1 MSGRRRTGASEV
13 AKLSWGGGQPERLGR
28 KRKKDDTDEES
39 DEEDRGYYTS
49 SSGTSSGNK
58 YSFGKQV
65 SVKSSNVSDG
75 DVGAIEKV
83 HLENFMCH
91 DSLTWDPNRRINFV
105 TGQNGAGKSS
115 VLQGLVLGL
124 LGETKHIK
132 RFSKVSEFIKKGTNK
147 CVIQVTLSNRGDD
160 AYKPELYGSSITFQR
175 TITDTGSSAYL
186 LKDENLKDVVRKSKD
201 AKEECKRILDKFQIQ
216 LDSPIVILHQD
227 EAKEML
233 KMESPDKLYKFFE
246 KSTLIKQCFEQYSAA
261 QVEYQ
266 KAFDTLKEKARS
278 LRDLN
283 HEYKKAQA
291 KYAEIQRSEQMD
303 KDLHEAKGEYAWARV
318 LAAQENV
325 ESLTIQI
332 EKVQKK
338 IEQPKSKLMN
348 LHEKLASLK
357 MQKTELEIQIEDESS
372 TYINQE
378 QELLGLQEEIG
389 RLKQDL
395 KQLNATVRQETQH
408 KNTLT
413 QEVRVLKEQLDA
425 VTKRNSEEFSRREK
439 NKLERKLVTK
449 KLEQDKKEIQD
460 QIEQE
465 GRARESV
472 DAKLREDQEKERA
485 IRRELDLKKDRER
498 VLRQELRELESAG
511 KSEQHLAVFG
521 AKVPLLEAAI
531 RSNKQRFRQVPIGP
545 VGAHVKL
552 TGEAASSP
560 EVARLVETELTRAQ
574 ITSYLCD
581 NDEDRRQLSRLCDE
595 VYGGDRQKPRI
606 FTSRFIHHKHKV
618 VKPVVTNRDCI
629 VFLNL
634 LHIENPIVFNHLVDQ
649 RSIESV
655 LVCKTQDVAKSLT
668 TRKENVPANVSY
680 AITYD
685 SYRFY
690 PPKEQSSYRSYYMNP
705 LQGTVMLKSTMTNLL
720 KERGME
726 MEGLSSHIK
735 DLNSELSEVG
745 RSIKSY
751 EAEKKRSASE
761 IKRLQ
766 GQMAHANS
774 QLSQV
779 KAEED
784 NLEDDADNIRAR
796 ITTRN
801 TELEAVEEKIEEAL
815 SSKELLNDLI
825 KEKDEQ
831 FKMEKRELNALKSVT
846 NPLLKQQRE
855 TETMIS
861 NRTKEIMNQEK
872 LVKKMNS
879 EIDVFK
885 REMKASEIEAEQFK
899 ATALTLTD
907 GEIVPERSVKQ
918 LDVKIKK
925 LKEKIKNKH
934 KDLNLEAFYD
944 EFNDLKERHTTMKKQ
959 IQKLETLLNSIE
971 KMNAE
976 RLDNFI
982 CIRNL
987 ITNNVRRR
995 FNLMIKEF
1003 SKQIGSE
1010 VFLRIDN
1017 ASKELKFN
1025 FNSGGGSEGYSS
1037 SDVSLLSGGEKSY
1050 TQMCLICALW
1060 DMMRPP
1066 FRCLDEWDVF
1076 LDAVNRKTISEEL
1089 LRFCLRNPDKQ
1100 FIFIS
1105 PQVTLQITIGNS
1117 RLLYF
1122 NVFPFQGA
1130 CDLKNMD
1137 YSAVTVT
1144 EIKKS

>member
-1 MSGRRRTGASEV
+1 MSVRRRTGGSEI

-28 KRKKDDTDEES
+28 KRKKDDSDEES
-39 DEEDRGYYTS
+39 DEEDRSHGRGYYTS
-49 SSGTSSGNK
+49 SSGSVNNK
-58 YSFGKQV
+58 YSMGRPV
-65 SVKSSNVSDG
+65 ADLSSRVNVSDG
-75 DVGAIEKV
+75 DVGVIEKV

-147 CVIQVTLSNRGDD
+147 CVIQVTLSNKGDD

-175 TITDTGSSAYL
+175 TISDAGTSAYL
-186 LKDENLKDVVRKSKD
+186 LKDEGLKDIVRKSKD

-246 KSTLIKQCFEQYSAA
+246 KSTLIKQCFDQYSAA

-266 KAFDTLKEKARS
+266 KAFDTLKEKARA

-283 HEYKKAQA
+283 HEYKKAQV
-291 KYAEIQRSEQMD
+291 KYVEIQKSEQMD
-303 KDLHEAKGEYAWARV
+303 TDLHEAKGEYAWARV
-318 LAAQENV
+318 QAARENV
-325 ESLTIQI
+325 ESLETQI

-357 MQKTELEIQIEDESS
+357 MKKTELEIQIEDESS
-372 TYINQE
+372 AYINQE
-378 QELLGLQEEIG
+378 QELLGLKEEIG

-395 KQLNATVRQETQH
+395 KQLNDSVRKETQH
-408 KNTLT
+408 KNTLS
-413 QEVRVLKEQLDA
+413 QEVRVLREQLDA
-425 VTKRNSEEFSRREK
+425 VTKRNTEEFSRREK
-439 NKLERKLVTK
+439 RKLERKLMIK
-449 KLEQDKKEIQD
+449 KLERDKQEIED
-460 QIEQE
+460 KIEQE

-472 DAKLREDQEKERA
+472 EGNLMEDQEKERA
-485 IRRELDLKKDRER
+485 IRKELGNKKDRER
-498 VLRQELRELESAG
+498 LLRQELRELESAG

-531 RSNKQRFRQVPIGP
+531 RRNKQSFRQVPIGP

-552 TGEAASSP
+552 TGEAAANP
-560 EVARLVETELTRAQ
+560 EVARLVETELTRAH
-574 ITSYLCD
+574 ITSFLCD

-595 VYGGDRQKPRI
+595 VFGGDARGKPRI
-606 FTSRFIHHKHKV
+606 FTSKFIHNKHSV
-618 VKPVVTNRDCI
+618 VKPVISNRDS
-629 VFLNL
+629 VVLLNL
-634 LHIENPIVFNHLVDQ
+634 LHIENPIVFNFLVDQ

-685 SYRFY
+685 HYRFY

-705 LQGTVMLKSTMTNLL
+705 LQGTVMLKSTMSNLL
-720 KERGME
+720 MERGME
-726 MEGLSSHIK
+726 MEGLTVHIRE
-735 DLNSELSEVG
+735 LNAELSEVE
-745 RSIKSY
+745 RSKKSY

-761 IKRLQ
+761 IQRMRSR
-766 GQMAHANS
+766 MAQINS

-779 KAEED
+779 MAEDD
-784 NLEDDADNIRAR
+784 NVEDDADNIRAR
-796 ITTRN
+796 ISTRN
-801 TELEAVEEKIEEAL
+801 TELGAVEEKIEEAL
-815 SSKELLNDLI
+815 SSRELLTDLI

-831 FKMEKRELNALKSVT
+831 AKQERRELNALKSIT
-846 NPLLKQQRE
+846 KPILDEQRI
-855 TETMIS
+855 TEVNIT
-861 NRTKEIMNQEK
+861 NRTKDIMNQEK
-872 LVKKMNS
+872 LVKKLNS
-879 EIDVFK
+879 EIDAFK
-885 REMKASEIEAEQFK
+885 REMKSSEIEAEQFK
-899 ATALTLTD
+899 ASALKLTD
-907 GEIVPERSVKQ
+907 GEIFPQRSVKQ

-934 KDLNLEAFYD
+934 KDLNLEDFYN

-959 IQKLETLLNSIE
+959 IQKLESILSSIE

-982 CIRNL
+982 CIRNI

-1017 ASKELKFN
+1017 TNKELKFS
-1025 FNSGGGSEGYSS
+1025 FNSSGNSYSS

-1105 PQVTLQITIGNS
+1105 PQVYK
-1117 RLLYF
+1117 LY
-1122 NVFPFQGA
+1122 
-1130 CDLKNMD
+1130 
-1137 YSAVTVT
+1137 
-1144 EIKKS
+1144 